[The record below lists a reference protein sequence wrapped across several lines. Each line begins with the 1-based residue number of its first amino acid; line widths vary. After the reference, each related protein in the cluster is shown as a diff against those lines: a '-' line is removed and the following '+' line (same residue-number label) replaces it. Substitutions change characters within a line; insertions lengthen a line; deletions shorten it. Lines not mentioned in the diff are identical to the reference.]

1 MDELQDLKNLGMI
14 KTAKSSEKRKNSVYD
29 LARNFENN
37 LEEKGRDADVR
48 ENFAGKLEKAE
59 I

>member
-1 MDELQDLKNLGMI
+1 MKI
-14 KTAKSSEKRKNSVYD
+14 KNSVYD

-48 ENFAGKLEKAE
+48 ENFAGKPEKAE